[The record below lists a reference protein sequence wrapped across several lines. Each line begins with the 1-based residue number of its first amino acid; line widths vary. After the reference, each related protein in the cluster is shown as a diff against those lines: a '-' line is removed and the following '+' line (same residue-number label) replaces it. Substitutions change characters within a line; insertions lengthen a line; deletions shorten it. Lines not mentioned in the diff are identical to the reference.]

1 MKLRIDKVEEKSGEY
16 LVLHKWKYRD
26 EKSEK
31 DFKDRWHRN
40 LICWTYYIAL

>member
-1 MKLRIDKVEEKSGEY
+1 MKLRIDKVGEKSGEY

-31 DFKDRWHRN
+31 DKSTTSK
-40 LICWTYYIAL
+40 IGGTVI